1 MPRAS
6 SDLVRQIRRR
16 PGMYVGG
23 TGGYGLHRLPLLLL
37 QAGTLAASEGRGD
50 EVRLHFGL
58 GGSCSFSFNGPL
70 WPSRL
75 MSEPPPGDSLARL
88 FTPADADLRA
98 PRPDGASETSLLVS
112 PYEDLAIVNAL
123 ASELEVSLCSEGRTW
138 RQVFRCG
145 EPVGLV
151 QDLPHTK
158 NGRPSS
164 KGTHIHFVPD
174 SSIFERPRFSIPG
187 LSLRMEELAALHEC
201 VSFRL
206 RDDVHQVETH
216 HRFERGLVD
225 YTARISEPAL
235 PLHAPWSFEGRHE
248 STRVRLSI
256 QWCGAPGNRAL
267 SWVNQLRASGGSHLE
282 GLVQGLHGALYHYA
296 ETVGRT
302 LELSVYIPAVL
313 LEGLT
318 VLLDVTVPRPVWL
331 GPVKGVL
338 ADEECEFAV
347 ARLVETWLSK
357 RFEEEPVVAERI
369 LDHVIA
375 RYVARG

>member
-1 MPRAS
+1 M
-6 SDLVRQIRRR
+6 
-16 PGMYVGG
+16 
-23 TGGYGLHRLPLLLL
+23 
-37 QAGTLAASEGRGD
+37 
-50 EVRLHFGL
+50 
-58 GGSCSFSFNGPL
+58 
-70 WPSRL
+70 
-75 MSEPPPGDSLARL
+75 
-88 FTPADADLRA
+88 
-98 PRPDGASETSLLVS
+98 
-112 PYEDLAIVNAL
+112 
-123 ASELEVSLCSEGRTW
+123 
-138 RQVFRCG
+138 
-145 EPVGLV
+145 
-151 QDLPHTK
+151 
-158 NGRPSS
+158 
-164 KGTHIHFVPD
+164 PD